1 MFWKYLIVFIVILIV
16 FRKFIFKSSYR
27 KTIKHEPK
35 KKSITEKLG
44 GEYTDFEEIK

>member
-16 FRKFIFKSSYR
+16 FRRFIFYNSPK
-27 KTIKHEPK
+27 KNIAKEPK

-44 GEYTDFEEIK
+44 GEYTDYEEL